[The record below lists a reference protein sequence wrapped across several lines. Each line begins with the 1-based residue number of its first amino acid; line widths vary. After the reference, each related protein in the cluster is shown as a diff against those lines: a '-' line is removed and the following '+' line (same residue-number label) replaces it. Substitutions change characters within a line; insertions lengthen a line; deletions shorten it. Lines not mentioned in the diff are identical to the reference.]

1 MPVFEYHNLEKQSV
15 ELPGT
20 RTPGATGH
28 YRHAAYAD
36 SLVSTFRESPQIKT
50 LYDVWQNSVSKYGDN
65 DFLGHR
71 PFNTVA
77 QTYGGYTWET
87 YRQINQRVN
96 AFGSGI
102 MHVNEVILGNNQ
114 LNRWSLGIWSHGR
127 PEWFI
132 SEMSCN
138 TYNLVS
144 VALYDTL
151 GPDAIEYIVNH
162 ADIQIVVASA
172 NHIASLIENAEKLP
186 KLKAIVSMDSLRDTV
201 PVPGATSAAQ
211 VLRAWGNQKGIKIYD
226 FNEVEALGAEFPRK
240 HIPPSADDVA
250 SLCYTSGTTG
260 QPKGAMLS
268 QRNFVAS
275 LASNRSGMTFTS
287 DDVVISFLPLAH
299 IMGRVIDSLFMSV
312 GAKIGYFR
320 GDILLLLEDVGELRP
335 TFFPA
340 VPRLLNRIYAKLV
353 ASTIEAPGLVGALA
367 RRGVATKLANLA
379 AGKGVNHAL
388 WDRLLFN
395 KVKMALGGRVE
406 VILTGSAPIAKEVL
420 SFLRIAFG
428 CVVLEGYGSTEG
440 MAMATITMPD
450 EFVPGHIGCPRTC
463 CELKLVD
470 VPEMNYRSTDQ
481 PYPRGEIWIRGDS
494 VIKGYYKDEKNT
506 RETIDP
512 EGWLATGDI
521 GFVDNRGCFTIIDR
535 KKNIFKL
542 AQGEYIAPEKIENVL
557 TARCSLIQQIYI
569 HGDSLEST
577 LVAVVIPE
585 PEYFLPLANEVA
597 GTNVTIGDLEGI
609 AKLCKEPKVIHEV
622 TKELEKA
629 GKAGA
634 LRGFEFAKR
643 IHLTTDAFSVDNGM
657 MTPTFKV
664 RRPQVAEYFKEQI
677 RSMYEDIHATTVSAK
692 L

>member
-1 MPVFEYHNLEKQSV
+1 MPSFQKYNLEKQSV
-15 ELPGT
+15 EIPGT
-20 RTPGATGH
+20 RTAGATGH
-28 YRHAAYAD
+28 YRHAAYTD
-36 SLVSTFRESPQIKT
+36 SLVSTIREAPQLKT
-50 LYDVWQNSVSKYGDN
+50 LYDVWQNSVTKYADN

-87 YRQINQRVN
+87 FTQVNQRVN

-102 MHVNEVILGNNQ
+102 MHLNEVILGNEQ
-114 LNRWSLGIWSHGR
+114 LNRWSLGIWSQGR

-132 SEMSCN
+132 TEMGCN
-138 TYNLVS
+138 CYNLIS

-151 GPDAIEYIVNH
+151 GHDAVEYIVNH

-172 NHIASLIENAEKLP
+172 NHIASLLENAEKLP
-186 KLKAIVSMDSLRDTV
+186 TLKAIVSMDSLHDTV

-211 VLRAWGNQKGIKIYD
+211 VLRAWGAEKGIKVYD
-226 FNEVEALGAEFPRK
+226 FDEIESLGAEFPRK
-240 HIPPSADDVA
+240 HLPPHEDEVA

-260 QPKGAMLS
+260 QPKGAMLTHK
-268 QRNFVAS
+268 NFIATIGT
-275 LASNRSGMTFTS
+275 NREGMNLTK
-287 DDVVISFLPLAH
+287 DDVLISFLPLAH
-299 IMGRVIDSLFMSV
+299 IMGRVIDCCLMYA
-312 GAKIGYFR
+312 GGKIGYFR
-320 GDILLLLEDVGELRP
+320 GDILLLLEDVAELRP

-353 ASTIEAPGLVGALA
+353 SATIEAPGLVGALA
-367 RRGVATKLANLA
+367 RRGVAAKMANLA
-379 AGKGVNHAL
+379 AGKGVNHPL

-395 KVKMALGGRVE
+395 KIKMALGGRVQ

-440 MAMATITMPD
+440 MATATITMAD
-450 EFVPGHIGCPRTC
+450 EYIPGHIGCPRPS

-470 VPEMNYRSTDQ
+470 VPDMKYFSTDK
-481 PYPRGEIWIRGDS
+481 PYPRGEICIRGDT
-494 VIKGYYKDEKNT
+494 VFKGYFKDDNNT
-506 RETIDP
+506 KATIDSQ
-512 EGWLATGDI
+512 GWLATGDI
-521 GFVDNRGCFTIIDR
+521 GFVDSRGCFTIIDR

-557 TARCSLIQQIYI
+557 GARCNLVLQIYV

-577 LVAVVIPE
+577 LVSVLIPE
-585 PEYFLPLANEVA
+585 PETFLPFANAIVGSSVTA
-597 GTNVTIGDLEGI
+597 GDAEGI
-609 AKLCKEPKVIHEV
+609 SKLCKEPKVILAV

-629 GKAGA
+629 GKAGS
-634 LRGFEFAKR
+634 LRGFEMVKR
-643 IHLTTDAFSVDNGM
+643 VHLTTDAFTVDNGM
-657 MTPTFKV
+657 ITPTFKV
-664 RRPQVAEYFKEQI
+664 RRPQVAEYFQEQI
-677 RSMYEDIHATTVSAK
+677 KAMYEDIRNTSPVAK

>member
-1 MPVFEYHNLEKQSV
+1 MPSFKKYNLNKQSV
-15 ELPGT
+15 EVPGT
-20 RTPGATGH
+20 RTPGH

-36 SLVSTFRESPQIKT
+36 SLVSNIREAPHIQT
-50 LYDVWQNSVSKYGDN
+50 LYDMWQNSVTKYADN

-102 MHVNEVILGNNQ
+102 MHLNEVILGNEQ

-132 SEMSCN
+132 TEMSCN

-151 GPDAIEYIVNH
+151 GADAVEYIVNH

-172 NHIASLIENAEKLP
+172 NHIASMLENADKLP
-186 KLKAIVSMDSLRDTV
+186 KLKAIVSMDSLHDTV

-211 VLRAWGNQKGIKIYD
+211 VLRAWGAEKGIKVYD
-226 FNEVEALGAEFPRK
+226 FNEIENLGKEFPRK
-240 HIPPSADDVA
+240 HLPPQADEVA

-260 QPKGAMLS
+260 KPKGAMLTH
-268 QRNFVAS
+268 RNFVATVGT
-275 LASNRSGMTFTS
+275 NREGMILTQ
-287 DDVVISFLPLAH
+287 DDVLISFLPLAH
-299 IMGRVIDSLFMSV
+299 IMGRVIDTCLMYS
-312 GAKIGYFR
+312 GGKIGYFR
-320 GDILLLLEDVGELRP
+320 GDILLLLEDLAELRP

-367 RRGVATKLANLA
+367 RRGVATKMANLA

-395 KVKMALGGRVE
+395 KVKMALGGRVQ

-440 MAMATITMPD
+440 MATATITMAD
-450 EFVPGHIGCPRTC
+450 EYIPGHIGNPRAG
-463 CELKLVD
+463 CEVKLVD

-481 PYPRGEIWIRGDS
+481 PYPRGEIWIRGDT
-494 VIKGYYKDEKNT
+494 VFKGYFKDEQNT
-506 RETIDP
+506 KETIDA

-521 GFVDNRGCFTIIDR
+521 GFIDNRGCFTIIDR

-542 AQGEYIAPEKIENVL
+542 AQGEYIAPEKLENVL
-557 TARCSLIQQIYI
+557 GARCNLVQQIYV

-585 PEYFLPLANEVA
+585 PETFVPFANAIAGASVA
-597 GTNVTIGDLEGI
+597 VTDVEGI
-609 AKLCKEPKVIHEV
+609 SKLCKDPKVVHAV
-622 TKELEKA
+622 VKELEKA

-634 LRGFEFAKR
+634 FRGFEFVKR
-643 IHLTTDAFSVDNGM
+643 VYLTTDAFSVDNGM

-664 RRPQVAEYFKEQI
+664 RRPQVAEYFTKQI
-677 RSMYEDIHATTVSAK
+677 KDMYEDIHSTTPVAK

>member
-1 MPVFEYHNLEKQSV
+1 MPSFEKYNLDKQSV
-15 ELPGT
+15 EVPGT
-20 RTPGATGH
+20 RAPGATGKSQH
-28 YRHAAYAD
+28 TAHAD
-36 SLVSTFRESPQIKT
+36 SLITNIRDEPHIKT
-50 LYDVWQNSVSKYGDN
+50 LYDVWQNSVNKYGDN

-102 MHVNEVILGNNQ
+102 MHLNEVILGNEK
-114 LNRWSLGIWSHGR
+114 LNRWALGIWSHGR

-138 TYNLVS
+138 CYNLISVS
-144 VALYDTL
+144 LYDTL
-151 GPDAIEYIVNH
+151 GPDAIEYIANH
-162 ADIQIVVASA
+162 AEIQIIVSSA
-172 NHIASLIENAEKLP
+172 NHIATLLENAEKLP
-186 KLKAIVSMDSLRDTV
+186 KLKAVVSMDSLRDTV

-211 VLRAWGNQKGIKIYD
+211 VLRAWGTQKGIKVYD
-226 FNEVEALGAEFPRK
+226 FHEIESLGAEFPRK
-240 HIPPSADDVA
+240 HMPPSPEEVA

-260 QPKGAMLS
+260 QPKGAMLT
-268 QRNFVAS
+268 QQNFVATIGC
-275 LASNRSGMTFTS
+275 SNVGMRF
-287 DDVVISFLPLAH
+287 DQNDIIISFLPLAH
-299 IMGRVIDSLFMSV
+299 IFGRVVDAIMMSV
-312 GAKIGYFR
+312 GGKIGYFR
-320 GDILLLLEDVGELRP
+320 GDILLLLEDIGELRP

-353 ASTIEAPGLVGALA
+353 ASTVEAPGLVGALA
-367 RRGVATKLANLA
+367 RRGVAAKMANLA
-379 AGKGVNHAL
+379 AGKGVTHPL

-395 KVKMALGGRVE
+395 KVKMALGGRVQ

-440 MAMATITMPD
+440 MATATITMSD
-450 EFVPGHIGCPRTC
+450 EYIPGHIGCPRPS

-470 VPEMNYRSTDQ
+470 VPEMNYHSTDQ
-481 PYPRGEIWIRGDS
+481 PYPRGEICIRGATNF
-494 VIKGYYKDEKNT
+494 KGYFKDEKNT
-506 RETIDP
+506 KETLDA
-512 EGWLATGDI
+512 EGWLYTGDI

-557 TARCSLIQQIYI
+557 TARCNLIQQIYV

-577 LVAVVIPE
+577 LVTIVVPE
-585 PEYFLPLANEVA
+585 PETFLPFANALA
-597 GTNVTIGDLEGI
+597 GTSVAMGDAEGI
-609 AKLCKEPKVIHEV
+609 SKLCKDPKVIDGV
-622 TKELEKA
+622 LKEIEKA
-629 GKAGA
+629 SKAGG
-634 LRGFEFAKR
+634 LRGFEFPKR
-643 IHLTTDAFSVDNGM
+643 VHLTTDAFSVENGM

-664 RRPQVAEYFKEQI
+664 RRPQVSEYFKEQI
-677 RSMYEDIHATTVSAK
+677 VTMYEEIHATTPVAK

>member
-1 MPVFEYHNLEKQSV
+1 MPRFIKYNLDKQSV
-15 ELPGT
+15 EVPGT

-36 SLVSTFRESPQIKT
+36 GLVNNIRDAPHIQT
-50 LYDVWQNSVSKYGDN
+50 LYDMWQNSVTKYADN

-102 MHVNEVILGNNQ
+102 MHLNEVILGNEQ

-132 SEMSCN
+132 TEMSCN
-138 TYNLVS
+138 TYNLIS

-151 GPDAIEYIVNH
+151 GADAVEYIVNH

-172 NHIASLIENAEKLP
+172 NHIASMLENADKLP
-186 KLKAIVSMDSLRDTV
+186 KLKAIVSMDSLHDTV

-211 VLRAWGNQKGIKIYD
+211 VLRAWGAEKGIKVYD
-226 FNEVEALGAEFPRK
+226 FNEIENLGKEFPRK
-240 HIPPSADDVA
+240 HLPPQADEVA

-260 QPKGAMLS
+260 KPKGAMLTHK
-268 QRNFVAS
+268 NFVATVGT
-275 LASNRSGMTFTS
+275 NREGMILTP
-287 DDVVISFLPLAH
+287 DDVLISFLPLAH
-299 IMGRVIDSLFMSV
+299 IMGRVVDTCLMYA
-312 GAKIGYFR
+312 GGKIGYFR

-367 RRGVATKLANLA
+367 RRGVATKMANLA

-395 KVKMALGGRVE
+395 KIKMALGGRVQ

-428 CVVLEGYGSTEG
+428 CVF
-440 MAMATITMPD
+440 I
-450 EFVPGHIGCPRTC
+450 PGHIGNPRAG
-463 CELKLVD
+463 CEIKLVD

-481 PYPRGEIWIRGDS
+481 PFPRGEICIRGDT
-494 VIKGYYKDEKNT
+494 VFKGYFKDEQNT
-506 RETIDP
+506 KETMDS

-521 GFVDNRGCFTIIDR
+521 GFIDNRGCFTIIDR

-542 AQGEYIAPEKIENVL
+542 AQGEYIAPEKLENIL
-557 TARCSLIQQIYI
+557 GARCNLVQQIYV

-585 PEYFLPLANEVA
+585 PETFVPFANTIA
-597 GTNVTIGDLEGI
+597 GASVVVTDVEGI
-609 AKLCKEPKVIHEV
+609 SKLCKDPKVIFAV

-634 LRGFEFAKR
+634 FRGFEFVKR
-643 IHLTTDAFSVDNGM
+643 VHLTTDAFSVDNEM

-664 RRPQVAEYFKEQI
+664 RRPQVAAYFAKQI
-677 RSMYEDIHATTVSAK
+677 KDMYEDIHNTTPVAK

>member
-1 MPVFEYHNLEKQSV
+1 MPSFDHYNLDKQSV
-15 ELPGT
+15 EVPGT

-28 YRHAAYAD
+28 YRHAGFAD
-36 SLVSTFRESPQIKT
+36 SLVVNIREEPHIKT
-50 LYDVWQNSVSKYGDN
+50 LYDVWQNSVNKYADN
-65 DFLGHR
+65 EFLGHR

-87 YRQINQRVN
+87 YRQVNQRVN
-96 AFGSGI
+96 AFGSGL
-102 MHVNEVILGNNQ
+102 MHLNEVILGNEQ
-114 LNRWSLGIWSHGR
+114 LNRWALGIWSHGR
-127 PEWFI
+127 PEWFV

-138 TYNLVS
+138 CYNLVS

-162 ADIQIVVASA
+162 ADIQIIVSSA
-172 NHIASLIENAEKLP
+172 NHIASLLENAEKLP
-186 KLKAIVSMDSLRDTV
+186 KLKAIISMDSLRDTV

-211 VLRAWGNQKGIKIYD
+211 VLRAWGTQKGIKVYD
-226 FNEVEALGAEFPRK
+226 FHEIESLGAEFPRK
-240 HIPPSADDVA
+240 HLPPSPEEVA

-260 QPKGAMLS
+260 QPKGAMLTH
-268 QRNFVAS
+268 RNFVATIGTS
-275 LASNRSGMTFTS
+275 RVGMKL
-287 DDVVISFLPLAH
+287 DQNDIIISFLPLAH
-299 IMGRVIDSLFMSV
+299 IMGRVVDTLLMSV
-312 GAKIGYFR
+312 GGRVGYFR
-320 GDILLLLEDVGELRP
+320 GDILLLLEDIGELRP

-367 RRGVATKLANLA
+367 RRGVATKMANLA
-379 AGKGVNHAL
+379 AGKGVTHPL

-395 KVKMALGGRVE
+395 KVKMALGGRVQ

-420 SFLRIAFG
+420 SFLRIAFC
-428 CVVLEGYGSTEG
+428 CVVVEGYGSTEG
-440 MAMATITMPD
+440 MATATITMAD
-450 EFVPGHIGCPRTC
+450 EYIPGHIGCPRAG

-481 PYPRGEIWIRGDS
+481 PFPRGEICIRGATNF
-494 VIKGYYKDEKNT
+494 KGYFKDEKNT
-506 RETIDP
+506 KETLDA
-512 EGWLATGDI
+512 EGWLYTGDI

-557 TARCSLIQQIYI
+557 GARCNLVQQIYV

-577 LVAVVIPE
+577 LVTVVIPE
-585 PEYFLPLANEVA
+585 PETFLPFANGIA
-597 GTNVTIGDLEGI
+597 GTNVAIGDVEGI
-609 AKLCKEPKVIHEV
+609 SKLCKDPKIIDGVA
-622 TKELEKA
+622 KELEKA

-634 LRGFEFAKR
+634 LRGFEFPKR
-643 IHLTTDAFSVDNGM
+643 VHLTIDAFSVDNGM

-664 RRPQVAEYFKEQI
+664 RRPQVAEYFREHIKA
-677 RSMYEDIHATTVSAK
+677 MYDDIHATTPVAK

>member
-1 MPVFEYHNLEKQSV
+1 MPHFIKYNLDKQSIEV
-15 ELPGT
+15 PGT

-28 YRHAAYAD
+28 YRHAGYAD
-36 SLVSTFRESPQIKT
+36 GLVNNIREAPHIQT
-50 LYDVWQNSVSKYGDN
+50 LYDMWQNSVTKYADN

-102 MHVNEVILGNNQ
+102 MHLNEVILGNEQ
-114 LNRWSLGIWSHGR
+114 LNRWSLGLWSHGR

-132 SEMSCN
+132 TEMSCN
-138 TYNLVS
+138 TYNLIS

-151 GPDAIEYIVNH
+151 GADAVEYIVNH

-172 NHIASLIENAEKLP
+172 NHIATLLENANKLP
-186 KLKAIVSMDSLRDTV
+186 QLKAIVSMDSLHDTV
-201 PVPGATSAAQ
+201 PVPGATSASQ
-211 VLRAWGNQKGIKIYD
+211 VLRAWGAEKGIKVYD
-226 FNEVEALGAEFPRK
+226 FNEIENLGKEFPRK
-240 HIPPSADDVA
+240 HLPPHADEVA

-260 QPKGAMLS
+260 KPKGAMLTHK
-268 QRNFVAS
+268 NFVATVGT
-275 LASNRSGMTFTS
+275 NREGMILTP
-287 DDVVISFLPLAH
+287 DDVLISFLPLAH
-299 IMGRVIDSLFMSV
+299 IMGRVVDTCLMYA
-312 GAKIGYFR
+312 GGKIGYFR

-367 RRGVATKLANLA
+367 RRGVATKMANLA

-395 KVKMALGGRVE
+395 KVKMALGGRVQ

-440 MAMATITMPD
+440 MATATITMSD
-450 EFVPGHIGCPRTC
+450 EFIPGHIGNPRAG
-463 CELKLVD
+463 CEIKLVD
-470 VPEMNYRSTDQ
+470 VPDMNYRSTDQ
-481 PYPRGEIWIRGDS
+481 PFPRGEICIRGDT
-494 VIKGYYKDEKNT
+494 VFKGYFKDEQNT
-506 RETIDP
+506 KDTLDS

-521 GFVDNRGCFTIIDR
+521 GFIDNRGCFTIIDR

-542 AQGEYIAPEKIENVL
+542 AQGEYIAPEKLENVL
-557 TARCSLIQQIYI
+557 GARCNLVQQIYV

-585 PEYFLPLANEVA
+585 PETFVPFANTITGASVA
-597 GTNVTIGDLEGI
+597 VADVEGI
-609 AKLCKEPKVIHEV
+609 SKLCKDPKVIFAV

-634 LRGFEFAKR
+634 FRGFEIVKR
-643 IHLTTDAFSVDNGM
+643 VHLTTDAFSVENGM

-664 RRPQVAEYFKEQI
+664 RRPQVAEYFAQQI
-677 RSMYEDIHATTVSAK
+677 KDMYEDIHNTTPVAK

>member
-1 MPVFEYHNLEKQSV
+1 VNKF
-15 ELPGT
+15 
-20 RTPGATGH
+20 
-28 YRHAAYAD
+28 AD
-36 SLVSTFRESPQIKT
+36 SE
-50 LYDVWQNSVSKYGDN
+50 
-65 DFLGHR
+65 FLGHR

-77 QTYGGYTWET
+77 QTYGGYTWQT

-96 AFGSGI
+96 AFGSGL
-102 MHVNEVILGNNQ
+102 MHLNEVILGNDM
-114 LNRWSLGIWSHGR
+114 LNRWALGIWSHGR

-138 TYNLVS
+138 CYNLVS

-162 ADIQIVVASA
+162 ADIQIVVSSA
-172 NHIASLIENAEKLP
+172 NHIATMLENAEKLP
-186 KLKAIVSMDSLRDTV
+186 KLKAIISMDSLRDTV

-211 VLRAWGNQKGIKIYD
+211 VLRAWGTQKGIKVYD
-226 FNEVEALGAEFPRK
+226 FHEIESLGAEFPRK
-240 HIPPSADDVA
+240 HLPPSPEEVA

-260 QPKGAMLS
+260 QPKGAMLTHN
-268 QRNFVAS
+268 NFVATVGTS
-275 LASNRSGMTFTS
+275 RVGMSF
-287 DDVVISFLPLAH
+287 DQNDVIISFLPLAH
-299 IMGRVIDSLFMSV
+299 IMGRVLDTILMSV
-312 GAKIGYFR
+312 GGKIGYFR

-367 RRGVATKLANLA
+367 RRGVATKMANLA
-379 AGKGVNHAL
+379 AGKGVTHPL

-395 KVKMALGGRVE
+395 KVKMALGGRVQ

-420 SFLRIAFG
+420 SFLRIAFC
-428 CVVLEGYGSTEG
+428 CVVVEGYGSTEG
-440 MAMATITMPD
+440 LATATITMPD
-450 EFVPGHIGCPRTC
+450 EYIPGHIGCPRAG

-470 VPEMNYRSTDQ
+470 VPEMNYHSTDK
-481 PYPRGEIWIRGDS
+481 PYPRGEICIRGET
-494 VIKGYYKDEKNT
+494 VFKGYFKDEKNT
-506 RETIDP
+506 KETIDAD
-512 EGWLATGDI
+512 GWLYTGDI
-521 GFVDNRGCFTIIDR
+521 GFVDNRGCFTIVDR

-557 TARCSLIQQIYI
+557 GARCNLVQQIYV

-577 LVAVVIPE
+577 LVTVVIPE
-585 PEYFLPLANEVA
+585 PETFLPFANGIV
-597 GTNVTIGDLEGI
+597 GTNVTIDDVEGI
-609 AKLCKEPKVIHEV
+609 SKLCKDPKVIHGV
-622 TKELEKA
+622 AKELEKA

-634 LRGFEFAKR
+634 LRGFEFPKR
-643 IHLTTDAFSVDNGM
+643 VYLTTDAFSVDNGM

-677 RSMYEDIHATTVSAK
+677 KVMYDDIHATTPSAK

>member
-1 MPVFEYHNLEKQSV
+1 MPQFELYNLEKQSV
-15 ELPGT
+15 EIPGT
-20 RTPGATGH
+20 RTPGH
-28 YRHAAYAD
+28 YRHAAFTD
-36 SLVSTFRESPQIKT
+36 SLVSTFRDIPHIKS
-50 LYDVWQNSVSKYGDN
+50 LYDIWQNSVSKFGDC

-96 AFGSGI
+96 AFGSGL
-102 MHVNEVILGNNQ
+102 MHLNEVIMGNNQ
-114 LNRWSLGIWSHGR
+114 LNRWSFGIWSHGR

-138 TYNLVS
+138 MYNLIS

-162 ADIQIVVASA
+162 AEIQIIAASA
-172 NHIASLIENAEKLP
+172 NHIATLIENAEKLP
-186 KLKAIVSMDSLRDTV
+186 KLKAIISMDSLRDTV

-211 VLRAWGNQKGIKIYD
+211 VLRAWGAQKGIKIYD
-226 FNEVEALGAEFPRK
+226 FNEIESLGAEFPRK
-240 HIPPSADDVA
+240 HMPPSADEVA

-260 QPKGAMLS
+260 QPKGAMLTH
-268 QRNFVAS
+268 RNFVAAI
-275 LASNRSGMTFTS
+275 ASNREGLNFNQEDT
-287 DDVVISFLPLAH
+287 VISFLPLAH
-299 IMGRVIDSLFMSV
+299 IFGRVVDTLFMSV
-312 GAKIGYFR
+312 GGKIGYFR
-320 GDILLLLEDVGELRP
+320 GDILLLLEDVAELRP

-379 AGKGVNHAL
+379 AGKGVHHAL

-395 KVKMALGGRVE
+395 KVKMALGGRVQA
-406 VILTGSAPIAKEVL
+406 ILTGSAPIAKEVL

-440 MAMATITMPD
+440 MAMATITMAD
-450 EFVPGHIGCPRTC
+450 EYIPGHIGCPRSC

-470 VPEMNYRSTDQ
+470 VPDMNYRSTDQ
-481 PYPRGEIWIRGDS
+481 PYPRGEICIRGDS

-506 RETIDP
+506 KETIDSD
-512 EGWLATGDI
+512 GWLATGDI

-557 TARCSLIQQIYI
+557 TARCNLIQQIYV

-577 LVAVVIPE
+577 LVAVVVPE
-585 PEYFLPLANEVA
+585 PEYFLPFANGVA
-597 GTNVTIGDLEGI
+597 GTNVSMGDLEGI
-609 AKLCKEPKVIHEV
+609 SKLCKDPKIVLEV
-622 TKELEKA
+622 TRELEKA

-634 LRGFEFAKR
+634 LRGFEFIKR
-643 IHLTTDAFSVDNGM
+643 VYLTTDIFSVDNGM

-664 RRPQVAEYFKEQI
+664 RRPQVAENFKSQI
-677 RSMYEDIHATTVSAK
+677 QAMYEDIHATTVAPK

>member
-1 MPVFEYHNLEKQSV
+1 MPHFIKFNLDKQSIEV
-15 ELPGT
+15 PGT
-20 RTPGATGH
+20 RTPGATGK
-28 YRHAAYAD
+28 HAAYAD
-36 SLVSTFRESPQIKT
+36 ALVNNIREAPHIQT
-50 LYDVWQNSVSKYGDN
+50 LYDMWQNSVTKYADN

-102 MHVNEVILGNNQ
+102 MHLNEVLLGNEQ

-132 SEMSCN
+132 TEMSCN

-151 GPDAIEYIVNH
+151 GADAVEYIVNH
-162 ADIQIVVASA
+162 ADIQIVVSSA
-172 NHIASLIENAEKLP
+172 NHIAAMLENADKLP
-186 KLKAIVSMDSLRDTV
+186 QLKAIVSMDSLHDTV
-201 PVPGATSAAQ
+201 PVPGATSASQ
-211 VLRAWGNQKGIKIYD
+211 VLRAWGAEKGIKVYD
-226 FNEVEALGAEFPRK
+226 FHEIENLGKEFPRK
-240 HIPPSADDVA
+240 HIPPQADEVA

-260 QPKGAMLS
+260 KPKGAMLTHK
-268 QRNFVAS
+268 NFVATVGT
-275 LASNRSGMTFTS
+275 NREGMIFTE
-287 DDVVISFLPLAH
+287 DDVLISFLPLAH
-299 IMGRVIDSLFMSV
+299 IMGRVIDTCSMHA
-312 GAKIGYFR
+312 GGKIGYFR

-367 RRGVATKLANLA
+367 RRGVATKMANLA

-395 KVKMALGGRVE
+395 
-406 VILTGSAPIAKEVL
+406 KEVL

-440 MAMATITMPD
+440 MATATITMPD
-450 EFVPGHIGCPRTC
+450 EFIPGHIGNPRAG
-463 CELKLVD
+463 CEIKLVD
-470 VPEMNYRSTDQ
+470 VPDMNYRSTDQ
-481 PYPRGEIWIRGDS
+481 PYPRGEICIRGDT
-494 VIKGYYKDEKNT
+494 VFKGYFKDEQNT
-506 RETIDP
+506 KDTIDS
-512 EGWLATGDI
+512 EGWLASGDI
-521 GFVDNRGCFTIIDR
+521 GFIDNRGCFTIIDR

-542 AQGEYIAPEKIENVL
+542 AQGEYIAPEKLENVL
-557 TARCSLIQQIYI
+557 GARCNLVQQIYV

-577 LVAVVIPE
+577 LVAVVVPE
-585 PEYFLPLANEVA
+585 PETFVPFANAIAGASVA
-597 GTNVTIGDLEGI
+597 VTDAEGI
-609 AKLCKEPKVIHEV
+609 SKLCKDPKVIIAV

-634 LRGFEFAKR
+634 FRGFEFVKR
-643 IHLTTDAFSVDNGM
+643 VFLTTDVFSVDNGM

-664 RRPQVAEYFKEQI
+664 RRPQVAEYFGKQI
-677 RSMYEDIHATTVSAK
+677 KDMYEDIHNTTPVAK

>member
-1 MPVFEYHNLEKQSV
+1 MPTFKHYNLEKQSV
-15 ELPGT
+15 EVPGT

-28 YRHAAYAD
+28 YRHVGFAD
-36 SLVSTFRESPQIKT
+36 SLVTNIREAPQLKT
-50 LYDVWQNSVSKYGDN
+50 LYEIWQNSVTKYGDN

-71 PFNTVA
+71 PYNTVA

-87 YRQINQRVN
+87 YKQVNQRVS
-96 AFGSGI
+96 AFGSGV
-102 MHVNEVILGNNQ
+102 MHLNEVLLGNKQ

-132 SEMSCN
+132 SEMACN

-151 GPDAIEYIVNH
+151 GPDAVEYIVNH
-162 ADIQIVVASA
+162 ADVQIVVASA
-172 NHIASLIENAEKLP
+172 NHIASLLENAEKLP
-186 KLKAIVSMDSLRDTV
+186 GLKAIISMDSLHDTV
-201 PVPGATSAAQ
+201 PVPGATSASQ
-211 VLRAWGNQKGIKIYD
+211 VLRAWGNQKGIKVFD
-226 FNEVEALGAEFPRK
+226 FHEIESLGAEFPRK
-240 HIPPSADDVA
+240 HIPPQNHEVA

-260 QPKGAMLS
+260 QPKGAMLTH
-268 QRNFVAS
+268 QNFVATI
-275 LASNRSGMTFTS
+275 ATNREGMNLS
-287 DDVVISFLPLAH
+287 EADVLISFLPLAH
-299 IMGRVIDSLFMSV
+299 IMGRVVDACCMYG

-320 GDILLLLEDVGELRP
+320 GDILLLLEDVAELRP

-367 RRGVATKLANLA
+367 RRGVAAKMANLA

-395 KVKMALGGRVE
+395 KVKMALGGRVQ

-440 MAMATITMPD
+440 MATATITMAD
-450 EFVPGHIGCPRTC
+450 EYIPGHIGCPRAG

-470 VPEMNYRSTDQ
+470 VPEMNYRVTDQ
-481 PYPRGEIWIRGDS
+481 PYPRGEIWIRGDT
-494 VIKGYYKDEKNT
+494 VFKGYYKDEKNT
-506 RETIDP
+506 AETIDA

-521 GFVDNRGCFTIIDR
+521 GFVDNRGCFTIVDR

-557 TARCSLIQQIYI
+557 GARCNLIQQIFI
-569 HGDSLEST
+569 GGNSLEST
-577 LVAVVIPE
+577 LVAVAVPE
-585 PEYFLPLANEVA
+585 PETFLPFANAIVGTQVA
-597 GTNVTIGDLEGI
+597 MGDLEGL
-609 AKLCKEPKVIHEV
+609 AKLCTEPKIKAAYL
-622 TKELEKA
+622 KELEKA

-634 LRGFEFAKR
+634 LRGFEFPKR
-643 IHLTTDAFSVDNGM
+643 VHLTTDAFSVDNGM

-664 RRPQVAEYFKEQI
+664 RRPQVAEYFAEQI
-677 RSMYEDIHATTVSAK
+677 KAMYEDINSTTPVAK

>member
-1 MPVFEYHNLEKQSV
+1 MPLFKNFNLDKQSIEV
-15 ELPGT
+15 PGT
-20 RTPGATGH
+20 RQPGATGH
-28 YRHAAYAD
+28 YRHAGYAD
-36 SLVSTFRESPQIKT
+36 ALVTNIRDAPQLST
-50 LYDVWQNSVSKYGDN
+50 LYDIWQNSVTKYGN
-65 DFLGHR
+65 NEFLGHR

-102 MHVNEVILGNNQ
+102 MHLNEVILGNEQ

-132 SEMSCN
+132 TEMSCN
-138 TYNLVS
+138 CYNLIS

-151 GPDAIEYIVNH
+151 GPDAVEYIVNH
-162 ADIQIVVASA
+162 ADIQIVVSSA
-172 NHIASLIENAEKLP
+172 NHIASLLENADKLP
-186 KLKAIVSMDSLRDTV
+186 KLKAIVSMDALHDTV

-211 VLRAWGNQKGIKIYD
+211 VLRAWGAEKGIKVYD
-226 FNEVEALGAEFPRK
+226 FNEIESLGAEFPRK
-240 HIPPSADDVA
+240 HMPPSADEVA

-260 QPKGAMLS
+260 QPKGAMLTH
-268 QRNFVAS
+268 RNFVATIGT
-275 LASNRSGMTFTS
+275 NREGMVFTE
-287 DDVVISFLPLAH
+287 DDVLISFLPLAH
-299 IMGRVIDSLFMSV
+299 IMGRVVDACSMY
-312 GAKIGYFR
+312 GGGRIGYFR
-320 GDILLLLEDVGELRP
+320 GDILLLLEDVAELRP

-379 AGKGVNHAL
+379 AGKGYNHAL

-395 KVKMALGGRVE
+395 KVKMALGGRVQ

-440 MAMATITMPD
+440 MATATITMPD
-450 EFVPGHIGCPRTC
+450 EYIPGHIGCPRAG

-470 VPEMNYRSTDQ
+470 VPEMNYHSTDQ
-481 PYPRGEIWIRGDS
+481 PFPRGEIWIRGDT
-494 VIKGYYKDEKNT
+494 VFKGYFKDEKNT
-506 RETIDP
+506 RETIDS

-557 TARCSLIQQIYI
+557 GARCNLVQQIYV

-577 LVAVVIPE
+577 LVSVVIPE
-585 PEYFLPLANEVA
+585 PETFLPFANALAGASVQA
-597 GTNVTIGDLEGI
+597 GDVEGLS
-609 AKLCKEPKVIHEV
+609 KLCKDPKVRNAV
-622 TKELEKA
+622 LKELEKA

-634 LRGFEFAKR
+634 LRGFEFVKR
-643 IHLTTDAFSVDNGM
+643 VYLTTDAFSVDNGM

-677 RSMYEDIHATTVSAK
+677 KAMYDEIHASTPVAK